1 MKSKSSDGKGIKEAR
16 MQLNLEYKK
25 LIIGV
30 MSKFRELGVTIN
42 NPDTVMNPLRLSL
55 MALEKNYYKE
65 LININHHTHH

>member
-30 MSKFRELGVTIN
+30 MSKFRERGVTIN

-65 LININHHTHH
+65 LININNPTHH